1 MDPSDDHDRKRYKF
15 GIFYHHKDNP
25 KIFVPKGSGGIGWT
39 LNFANRWSYVI
50 LLLTIAIFILGVA
63 YGFTH

>member
-1 MDPSDDHDRKRYKF
+1 MEPSDQYEKKKYKF

-39 LNFANRWSYVI
+39 LNFANSWSYVI
-50 LLLTIAIFILGVA
+50 LMLLVGIIIFIFA
-63 YGFTH
+63 FAFTH